1 LKLLA
6 KNNNHRHGGTS
17 MIQFSD
23 FEKKIKVVFKD
34 KKLLKQAFTHRSY
47 INENP
52 AASLSHNERLEF
64 LGDAVLELIVTDF
77 LYKKYPHYDEGE
89 LTALRSALVNALI
102 ISEIASKIGMNDY
115 LLLSK
120 GEAKDFGKARQ
131 YILAN
136 TYEAL
141 VGAMYL
147 DQGYDTVN
155 KFVAKNLLPKTEEIV
170 NKKLWRDAKSLV
182 QEKAQEFV
190 SATPAY
196 KVLNESGPDHDKHF
210 TVGIYFKTDLIAE
223 GKGKSKQEA
232 EQKAAEAALKARN
245 WLD

>member
-1 LKLLA
+1 
-6 KNNNHRHGGTS
+6 
-17 MIQFSD
+17 MIKFSD

-34 KKLLKQAFTHRSY
+34 KKILQQAFTHRSY

-52 AASLSHNERLEF
+52 GMKISHNERLEF

-77 LYKKYPHYDEGE
+77 LYNKYPQSAEGE
-89 LTALRSALVNALI
+89 LTTFRSALVNAII
-102 ISEIASKIGMNDY
+102 ISEIAVEIGMNDY

-120 GEAKDFGKARQ
+120 GEMKDSGKARQ

-136 TYEAL
+136 TFEAL

-147 DQGYDTVN
+147 DQGYEVAN
-155 KFVAKNLLPKTEEIV
+155 KFIAKTLLPKIEEIV

-190 SATPAY
+190 SVTPAY
-196 KVLNESGPDHDKHF
+196 KLLQQSGPDHDKHF
-210 TVGIYFKTDLIAE
+210 TVGIYFGANLIAE

-232 EQKAAEAALKARN
+232 EQSAALAALKIKN

>member
-1 LKLLA
+1 
-6 KNNNHRHGGTS
+6 
-17 MIQFSD
+17 MINFLN
-23 FEKKIKVVFKD
+23 FEKKIKVTFKD
-34 KKLLKQAFTHRSY
+34 NNLLKQAFTHRSF

-52 AASLSHNERLEF
+52 GAKLSHNERLEF

-77 LYKKYPHYDEGE
+77 LYKKYPHYAEGE
-89 LTALRSALVNALI
+89 LTALRSALVNAII
-102 ISEIASKIGMNDY
+102 ISEIAADIGMNDY

-120 GEAKDFGKARQ
+120 GEAKDSGKARQ

-147 DQGYDTVN
+147 DAGYETTN
-155 KFVAKNLLPKTEEIV
+155 KFITKTLLPKTEEIV

-190 SATPAY
+190 LVTPAY
-196 KVLNESGPDHDKHF
+196 KVLQQSGPDHDKHF
-210 TVGIYFKTDLIAE
+210 TVGIYFGANLIAE

-232 EQKAAEAALKARN
+232 EQSAALAALKIKN